1 MHRKRAFALLT
12 VFAVVFGCTTAQVNQ
27 ANANLQKF
35 LAFSVTDAQKALAD
49 AQRVGDQPGVQCWTG
64 VAAILASNQAKNLAQ
79 VPQIVGMATAIQ
91 ASRDLKYESQA
102 IQGAAEQ
109 INMACAAMIVDS
121 KVTIAALAAR
131 VAPLFGTQEQPTP
144 AQVVAGLME
153 RIGQRP

>member
-1 MHRKRAFALLT
+1 MQRKRAFALLT
-12 VFAVVFGCTTAQVNQ
+12 VFAFVFGCTTAQVNQ

-35 LAFSVTDAQKALAD
+35 LAFTVKDAQAALAD
-49 AQRVGDQPGVQCWTG
+49 AIRVGDKPGAQCWTG
-64 VAAILASNQAKNLAQ
+64 VGTILGSAQAQSLAQ
-79 VPQIVGMATAIQ
+79 VPQIVGLATAIQ
-91 ASRDLKYESQA
+91 AGRDLKYESQA
-102 IQGAAEQ
+102 IKASADD